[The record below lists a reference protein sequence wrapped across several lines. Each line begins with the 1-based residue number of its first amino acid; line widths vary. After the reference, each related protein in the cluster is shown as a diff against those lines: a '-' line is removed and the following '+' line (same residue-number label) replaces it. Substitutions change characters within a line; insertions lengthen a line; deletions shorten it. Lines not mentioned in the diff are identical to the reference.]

1 MKKVI
6 LFVAG
11 AALITGSMVSC
22 GKSTKGKMDGEWT
35 IDSYVSNS
43 TSTSGGGTS
52 SENVNATGAAV
63 TITST
68 SGGSTSTQTG
78 TFSNAT
84 YTISKDGTWSNTMT
98 VVFVETVFGTQYTTT
113 QTQIAS
119 GTWDFLSGVGEFKKH
134 ERVVFNTLS
143 STSTQVDAVGGS
155 STTSTS
161 SNTYA
166 EGESSDVYLITESKG
181 KSLILTSTE
190 GNSSTSGSST
200 SSSTNSTTIT
210 LSQN

>member
-43 TSTSGGGTS
+43 TNTSGGNTS
-52 SENVNATGAAV
+52 SDNINAASGAI

-113 QTQIAS
+113 QTEIAS
-119 GTWDFLSGVGEFKKH
+119 GTWDFLSGVGEFKKN
-134 ERVVFNTLS
+134 ERVVFNTLA
-143 STSTQVDAVGGS
+143 STSTQVNAVGGS
-155 STTSTS
+155 STTSTNS
-161 SNTYA
+161 DTYA
-166 EGESSDVYLITESKG
+166 DGENSLVYLITESKG

-190 GNSSTSGSST
+190 GNTSTSGSST
-200 SSSTNSTTIT
+200 SSSTNSTTLT
-210 LSQN
+210 LSQK

>member
-43 TSTSGGGTS
+43 TSTSGGSTS
-52 SENVNATGAAV
+52 SDNVNATGGAI

-84 YTISKDGTWSNTMT
+84 YTISKDGTWSSKMT
-98 VVFVETVFGTQYTTT
+98 VVFVETFVGTTFTTT
-113 QTQIAS
+113 NTDVAS
-119 GTWDFLSGVGEFKKH
+119 GTWDFLTGVGEFKKH

-143 STSTQVDAVGGS
+143 ATSTQVNASGGS
-155 STTSTS
+155 STTSSNS
-161 SNTYA
+161 SSYA
-166 EGESSDVYLITESKG
+166 EGENADVFVITESKG
-181 KSLILTSTE
+181 KSLILTSAEANT
-190 GNSSTSGSST
+190 NTSGSST
-200 SSSTNSTTIT
+200 NSSTNSTTIT
-210 LSQN
+210 LSQQ

>member
-43 TSTSGGGTS
+43 TNTSGGMTS
-52 SENVNATGAAV
+52 SDKVNATGGAI

-68 SGGSTSTQTG
+68 SGGTTTTETG

-84 YTISKDGTWSNTMT
+84 YTISKDGTWSSKMT
-98 VVFVETVFGTQYTTT
+98 VVFVQTLVGTTFTTT
-113 QTQIAS
+113 NSDISS

-143 STSTQVDAVGGS
+143 SSSTQVNTSGGT
-155 STTSTS
+155 STTSTNS
-161 SNTYA
+161 DTYA
-166 EGESSDVYLITESKG
+166 EGENSLVYLITESKG
-181 KSLILTSTE
+181 KSLILTSTA
-190 GNSSTSGSST
+190 GNTSTSGTST
-200 SSSTNSTTIT
+200 SSSANSTTLT
-210 LSQN
+210 LSQK